1 MTTRQFLLID
11 GDDTL
16 WENNVHFERA
26 VEAFIDRLDHSRLS
40 REEVRA
46 ALDEVEKLSIAIR
59 GYGSAA
65 FALNLRETYLKLAE
79 RAPSEEELS
88 AVEDLGHRIREEP
101 LQLIAGVPDTLAELS
116 ERNQLILV
124 TKGQRDEQL
133 IKVEASGLRAYF
145 SEVVVVPEKEVATY
159 RNLVDEHL
167 LDAERTWMVGNSPR
181 SDINPALSAGLGAV
195 YVPHPATWRLE
206 HEEVMAGER
215 LLVLESFS
223 QLSEHF

>member
-1 MTTRQFLLID
+1 M
-11 GDDTL
+11 
-16 WENNVHFERA
+16 
-26 VEAFIDRLDHSRLS
+26 
-40 REEVRA
+40 
-46 ALDEVEKLSIAIR
+46 
-59 GYGSAA
+59 
-65 FALNLRETYLKLAE
+65 
-79 RAPSEEELS
+79 
-88 AVEDLGHRIREEP
+88 
-101 LQLIAGVPDTLAELS
+101 PDTLAELS